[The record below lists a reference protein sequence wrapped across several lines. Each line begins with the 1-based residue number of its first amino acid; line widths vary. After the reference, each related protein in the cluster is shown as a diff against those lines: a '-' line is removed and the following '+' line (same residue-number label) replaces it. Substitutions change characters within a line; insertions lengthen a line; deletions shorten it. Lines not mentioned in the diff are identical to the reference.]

1 MQQLLV
7 SACQPV
13 IISQMEALNLKH
25 HQNHT
30 ETFSIFYTTHTVVLH
45 IGVDILVA
53 PYSPYLIVVQYL
65 DVTAVN
71 LAASLLILKIF
82 VHRNGFRAV
91 HILNRHDFRTVNMLR
106 RDNSTEPQVH

>member
-1 MQQLLV
+1 M

-13 IISQMEALNLKH
+13 NLSQVEALDLKH

-30 ETFSIFYTTHTVVLH
+30 ETFSIFYTTHAVVLH
-45 IGVDILVA
+45 IGVDIIVA
-53 PYSPYLIVVQYL
+53 LYSPYLIVVQYL

-71 LAASLLILKIF
+71 LTGSLLILKIF

-91 HILNRHDFRTVNMLR
+91 HILNRHDFKTVNMLR
-106 RDNSTEPQVH
+106 GNNSPEPQVQ